1 MLTAD
6 YQRAVQLLLRLV
18 PPVFATEAFA
28 LKGGTA
34 INLFM
39 APVSRL
45 SVDLDL
51 VFLPLVLSRD
61 EALAAISNELHGVR
75 ERATSIG
82 LSVRAPRRI
91 TGDDTQL
98 LVSDGQV
105 EVKIEVNQIFRG
117 SVLPPRRS
125 MPAKPLR
132 RSTGSTRAICST
144 SGYAIKK
151 AATPATIS
159 MYLPSTSPVT
169 IVRHARYWQ
178 AATSRLQI
186 STPLH

>member
-1 MLTAD
+1 MLIAD

-51 VFLPLVLSRD
+51 VFLPLGLSRD
-61 EALAAISNELHGVR
+61 EALASISSELDGVR
-75 ERATSIG
+75 ERAASIG
-82 LSVRAPRRI
+82 LGVRAPRRL

-98 LVSDGQV
+98 LVSDGQM

-117 SVLPPRRS
+117 SVLPPR
-125 MPAKPLR
+125 MVDLHPTAQDLF
-132 RSTGSTRAICST
+132 AT
-144 SGYAIKK
+144 SVT
-151 AATPATIS
+151 TPATIS
-159 MYLPSTSPVT
+159 MYLPSTLPVT
-169 IVRHARYWQ
+169 IVRHTRYWQ